1 LSLDVVCDHGR
12 NFIRD
17 IFHGRSPVEGNQ
29 HYDAALTVLVRSVAI
44 FAISLLPD
52 DCMHPKPAFPLQ
64 LTATRAEVRSEVGVG
79 CGLYI
84 E

>member
-1 LSLDVVCDHGR
+1 VKVALLSGAVLFNDVNAASGFADLDV
-12 NFIRD
+12 
-17 IFHGRSPVEGNQ
+17 PAQ
-29 HYDAALTVLVRSVAI
+29 AATKIVVVAI